1 MGNRSKRGPLRQ
13 KEQNKQRFPL
23 RLLGVEEHV
32 EAGVPGI
39 WEEAV
44 GETGME
50 YCSEYFFV
58 H

>member
-39 WEEAV
+39 
-44 GETGME
+44 
-50 YCSEYFFV
+50 
-58 H
+58 